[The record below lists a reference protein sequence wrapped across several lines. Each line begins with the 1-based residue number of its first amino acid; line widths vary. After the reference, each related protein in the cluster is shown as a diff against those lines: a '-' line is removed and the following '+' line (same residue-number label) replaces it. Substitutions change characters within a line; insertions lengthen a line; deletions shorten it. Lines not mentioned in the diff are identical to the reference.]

1 MVLLTEKDY
10 KNAHPM
16 KVFLSYYE
24 PHKHLFILDMVCA
37 FLICLIDLAFPYVS
51 RLSMRT
57 LLPERQFEVFFHVA
71 AIFVIAYVC
80 KGILYFIVSYWGHLF
95 GVRVEA
101 DLRRDLYA
109 HMESLS
115 FSFFDKNRTGVLMS
129 RVTNDLFE
137 ITELAHHGPE
147 DLFISTVTL
156 VGAFCI
162 MCTIDW
168 RLALISFSI
177 VPFFILFTIYQRRR
191 MRRANLRL
199 KAKTADI
206 NAAIESGISGM
217 RTAKAFGNE
226 ETEKTK
232 FNAMNGRFVQAK
244 TEYYKT
250 MAVFQGGM
258 EFSTSIMPVL
268 VVGAGGYFIM
278 RGQADYADLITF
290 MLYVTTF
297 TTPVRKLSNFVEQ
310 FMQGSAGFQRFLELM
325 RLDPEITDDP
335 AAADLDSVAG
345 QVDFDD
351 VSFCY
356 NDESQVLRHI
366 DLHIRP
372 GEKMAF
378 VGPSGGGK
386 TTLCQLIPRFYDV
399 TDGAVRVDG
408 RDVRQVTQASLRRQI
423 GIVQQEVFLFADS
436 VLENIR
442 YGRPGATDEEV
453 VEAARRAEIHEDI
466 LAMPEG
472 YLSYVGERGVMLS
485 GGQKQ
490 RISIARVFLK
500 DPAIVILDEAT
511 SALDSVTEARIQD
524 SFDRLCQGR
533 TSIVIAHRLST
544 IRNADRIAV
553 IDGEQVLEQGTHREL
568 MALGG
573 AYAALVRAQEK
584 LGHYSCGNSILP
596 HE

>member
-1 MVLLTEKDY
+1 MVRLKNRDY
-10 KNAHPM
+10 KHTHPM
-16 KVFLSYYE
+16 RIFLSYYG

-57 LLPERQFEVFFHVA
+57 LLPERQFDAFFHVV
-71 AIFVIAYVC
+71 AIFAIAYVC

-101 DLRRDLYA
+101 DLRRDLFA

-156 VGAFCI
+156 IGAFCI

-168 RLALISFSI
+168 RLALMSFGI
-177 VPFFILFTIYQRRR
+177 VPFFLLFTVYQRRR
-191 MRRANLRL
+191 MRLANLKL
-199 KAKTADI
+199 KAQMAEI
-206 NAAIESGISGM
+206 NATIESGISGM

-226 ETEKTK
+226 EAEKEK
-232 FNAMNGRFVQAK
+232 FNAMNARFVGAK
-244 TEYYKT
+244 TVYYRT

-268 VVGAGGYFIM
+268 VVGAGGWFIM
-278 RGQADYADLITF
+278 KGQADYADLIAF

-310 FMQGSAGFQRFLELM
+310 FMQGSAGFIRFLELM
-325 RLDPEITDDP
+325 RLDPEITD
-335 AAADLDSVAG
+335 ATRAEELGHVEG
-345 QVDFDD
+345 KVEFDN
-351 VSFCY
+351 VSFRY
-356 NDESQVLRHI
+356 NDKSVVLDHI
-366 DLHIRP
+366 DLTIQP
-372 GEKMAF
+372 GEKFAF

-399 TDGAVRVDG
+399 TGGSVRIDGH
-408 RDVRQVTQASLRRQI
+408 DVRQVTQASLRKQI
-423 GIVQQEVFLFADS
+423 GIVQQEVFLFADT

-442 YGRPGATDEEV
+442 YGRPDATDEEV
-453 VEAARRAEIHEDI
+453 VEAAKRAEIHEDI
-466 LAMPEG
+466 LAMPDG
-472 YLSYVGERGVMLS
+472 YQSYVGERGVMLS

-490 RISIARVFLK
+490 RVSIARVFLK

-511 SALDSVTEARIQD
+511 SALDSVTEAKIQA

-553 IDGEQVLEQGTHREL
+553 IDRECVLEQGTHSEL
-568 MALGG
+568 IALNGE
-573 AYAALVRAQEK
+573 YASLVQAQEK
-584 LGHYSCGNSILP
+584 LGN
-596 HE
+596 

>member
-1 MVLLTEKDY
+1 MKPKDY
-10 KNAHPM
+10 KNWRPM
-16 KVFLSYYE
+16 RTFLSYYG

-57 LLPERQFEVFFHVA
+57 LLPEAQFDAFFRVV
-71 AIFVIAYVC
+71 AIFVIAYLC
-80 KGILYFIVSYWGHLF
+80 KGVLYFIVSYWGHLF

-101 DLRRDLYA
+101 DLRRDLFA

-115 FSFFDKNRTGVLMS
+115 FSFFDRNRTGVLMS

-156 VGAFCI
+156 IGAFCI

-177 VPFFILFTIYQRRR
+177 VPFFLLFTVYQRRR
-191 MRRANLRL
+191 MRRANLKL
-199 KAKTADI
+199 KAQTAEI
-206 NAAIESGISGM
+206 NAVIESGISGM

-226 ETEKTK
+226 EAEKGK
-232 FNAMNGRFVQAK
+232 FNAMNGRFIQAK
-244 TEYYKT
+244 TEYYQT

-268 VVGAGGYFIM
+268 VVGAGGWLIM
-278 RGQADYADLITF
+278 RGQADYADLIAF

-310 FMQGSAGFQRFLELM
+310 FMQGSAGFLRFLELM
-325 RLDPEITDDP
+325 RLDPAITD
-335 AAADLDSVAG
+335 AADAKELRNVSGRVE
-345 QVDFDD
+345 FED
-351 VSFCY
+351 VSFQY
-356 NDESQVLRHI
+356 NDQSVVLRHI
-366 DLHIRP
+366 DLTVRP
-372 GEKMAF
+372 GEKFAF

-399 TDGAVRVDG
+399 TGGCVRVDG
-408 RDVRQVTQASLRRQI
+408 QDVRHVTQASLRRQI
-423 GIVQQEVFLFADS
+423 GIVQQEVFLFADT

-442 YGRPGATDEEV
+442 YGRPDATDLEV
-453 VEAARRAEIHEDI
+453 IEAARRAEIHEDI
-466 LAMPEG
+466 LAMPDG
-472 YLSYVGERGVMLS
+472 YNSYVGERGVMLS

-511 SALDSVTEARIQD
+511 SALDSVTEARIQA
-524 SFDRLCQGR
+524 SFDQLCQGR
-533 TSIVIAHRLST
+533 TAIIIAHRLST

-553 IDGEQVLEQGTHREL
+553 IDKESVLEQGTHSQL
-568 MALGG
+568 MAQDGE
-573 AYAALVRAQEK
+573 YAALVRAQEM
-584 LGHYSCGNSILP
+584 LG
-596 HE
+596 